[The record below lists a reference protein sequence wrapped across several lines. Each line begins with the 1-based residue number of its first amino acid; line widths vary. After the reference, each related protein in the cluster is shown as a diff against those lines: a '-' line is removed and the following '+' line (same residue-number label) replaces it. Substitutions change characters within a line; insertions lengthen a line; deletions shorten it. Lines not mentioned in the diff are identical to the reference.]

1 MHSVFPYRRDKRTR
15 RRTWIIVS
23 VLAVVGLFFALYSRS
38 GYFPTWFLF
47 FLATIALL
55 LVLSIP
61 RRIRLTQKTLEIHC
75 VVELTS
81 IALEDIVLIREMEPR
96 EMRWSFPLLAS
107 YGFFGYYGWFY
118 NLSEWSL
125 FKVYASQWRNFVRI
139 EDIYETVYV
148 VSCDDPKELIRSVSD
163 LKKSSRPK
171 PKRAPR
177 RSKST
182 PRPDQTALDL

>member
-1 MHSVFPYRRDKRTR
+1 MPLEFKYQPDKRTR
-15 RRTWIIVS
+15 RRTWIICS
-23 VLAVVGLFFALYSRS
+23 VLLAAVGFFVIYSRS

-47 FLATIALL
+47 FGLTILL
-55 LVLSIP
+55 LYVLSIP
-61 RRIRLTQKTLEIHC
+61 RRIRVTQKTFEIHC

-81 IALEDIVLIREMEPR
+81 IKLEDIAEITAMEPG

-148 VSCDDPKELIRSVSD
+148 VSCDDPQALIDSVSEAR
-163 LKKSSRPK
+163 KS
-171 PKRAPR
+171 RA
-177 RSKST
+177 SGGQLSMF
-182 PRPDQTALDL
+182 DGG